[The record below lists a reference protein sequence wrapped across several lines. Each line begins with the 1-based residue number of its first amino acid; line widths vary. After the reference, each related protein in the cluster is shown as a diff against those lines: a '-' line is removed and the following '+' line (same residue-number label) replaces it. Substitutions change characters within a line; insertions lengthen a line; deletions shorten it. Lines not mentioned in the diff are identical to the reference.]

1 MSFFLI
7 FYVSVA
13 IVATVIIEFL
23 VHQRSKKYLDQRQQR
38 KLKKAFDFHTQILI
52 HMFRLQ

>member
-38 KLKKAFDFHTQILI
+38 KLKKAFDFHTQIKDKNA
-52 HMFRLQ
+52 